1 MCDRCGPCK
10 VLGPALEEMAVKSG
24 GAFRLVKVNSD
35 NERPVSGALEV
46 TALPTVFGL
55 RDGKIVNMFQGM
67 PRSEDMM
74 KNFMMGLFGV
84 APFKPAVT
92 DKEATK
98 YQELTA
104 KLIKTAGAA
113 CFSFAA
119 RENLADRITTKL
131 DDLVKD
137 DSAPDVETAATLLRT
152 LMNNVV
158 KDPYEPKY
166 RKINL
171 ENKMIAS
178 KLGKNNANILAILKC
193 VGFSKSG
200 SEMTLGQ
207 GKKVLNVAPL
217 VVARDCI
224 DKWIQK
230 NRNEMAASARR
241 RQDEADRVHVQAA
254 LAAAAKSTEENVAVE
269 EEEIVD
275 PTICSLKL
283 RVDGKKK
290 VHDVT
295 LNEDDPLSAILGAL
309 GIDLSMDKDVQI
321 TCVAKKLVVKS
332 SDDAQMQKSLK
343 DHGLMPSAS
352 IVVKVAG
359 AEEPTSPSAAS
370 SLKERAA
377 GKKKKTGSHT
387 MQSIGIYAKDD
398 NNKAELIDGGGGV
411 WYEHDV
417 SDDEEE
423 PSNESKAAE
432 DGSLNDPAAESTP
445 VEDTTA
451 DSEDS

>member
-1 MCDRCGPCK
+1 
-10 VLGPALEEMAVKSG
+10 MAVKSG

-92 DKEATK
+92 DKEAQK
-98 YQELTA
+98 FNELTS

-119 RENLADRITTKL
+119 REKLADRITTKL
-131 DDLVKD
+131 DDLVND

-171 ENKMIAS
+171 DNKMIAS
-178 KLGKNNANILAILKC
+178 KLGNNENILAILKC

-200 SEMTLGQ
+200 SEMSLGQ
-207 GKKVLNVAPL
+207 GKKVVNVAPL

-230 NRNEMAASARR
+230 NRNEMAAAARR

-254 LAAAAKSTEENVAVE
+254 LAAKTKEEDDAVVE
-269 EEEIVD
+269 EEEAVD

-290 VHDVT
+290 VHDVS
-295 LNEDDPLSAILGAL
+295 LSEDDPLSAILGSL
-309 GIDLSMDKDVQI
+309 GIDLSIENDVQI

-332 SDDAQMQKSLK
+332 SDEAQMQKSLK
-343 DHGLMPSAS
+343 DHGLMPGAS
-352 IVVKVAG
+352 IVIKVAG
-359 AEEPTSPSAAS
+359 AEQSHSVS

-423 PSNESKAAE
+423 SSNVAQAADE
-432 DGSLNDPAAESTP
+432 GSPNDPATESTS
-445 VEDTTA
+445 VEDTAA
-451 DSEDS
+451 DNEDS